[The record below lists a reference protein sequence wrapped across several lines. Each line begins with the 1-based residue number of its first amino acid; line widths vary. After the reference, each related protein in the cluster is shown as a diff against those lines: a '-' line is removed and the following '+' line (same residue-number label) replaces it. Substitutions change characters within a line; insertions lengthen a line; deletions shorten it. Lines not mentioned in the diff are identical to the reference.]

1 MMLVFSACFGVKLI
15 NRCNKRFFKVFTRL
29 GGHCVGRVEMLQSP
43 CELVDLVRDLQRQ
56 VAKMLPHPTRTSN
69 YLAFYVGGTKLPSFK
84 YWDEVDQ
91 ELELEAFEA
100 LEKLCDARNGAHLEC
115 MYDEDDSRALQLLQ
129 CHYGPMVLQRTH
141 DINGLCLLPQL
152 RALKYT
158 HDPKIVSL
166 KAPLLYLTGNDTF
179 DLGVLASFSN
189 LTDLMVTGGVVPS
202 WDFAKL
208 LPIKRCALQFVRNF
222 PVLTS
227 ECFPNLEELD
237 VFCTADQARTGFE
250 FRLPKLQNLRFLGNY
265 VPLAELRARMMAGI
279 AR

>member
-1 MMLVFSACFGVKLI
+1 MMLVLSACFGAKLV
-15 NRCNKRFFKVFTRL
+15 NRCNKRFLKVFTRL
-29 GGHCVGRVEMLQSP
+29 GGNCVGRVEMLQSP

-84 YWDEVDQ
+84 YCDEVYHD
-91 ELELEAFEA
+91 LEREAFEA
-100 LEKLCDARNGAHLEC
+100 LEKLCDARNGARLEC
-115 MYDEDDSRALQLLQ
+115 MYDEDDSRALERLE
-129 CHYGPMVLQRTH
+129 CFYGRSVFQRTH
-141 DINGLCLLPQL
+141 DIQGHLLPQL
-152 RALKYT
+152 RVLKYT
-158 HDPKIVSL
+158 HDPKIVCV
-166 KAPLLYLTGNDTF
+166 KAPPLHLTDNDTI
-179 DLGVLASFSN
+179 DLDVLSNFPN
-189 LTDLMVTGGVVPS
+189 LTDLMVTRGVVPS

-208 LPIKRCALQFVRNF
+208 LPIKRCTLQFVRSF

-227 ECFPNLEELD
+227 TCFPNLEELD

-250 FRLPKLQNLRFLGNY
+250 LQLPKLKVLRFLGNY